1 MGIMAAN
8 RTTEYAVRAL
18 VVLALEGG
26 QGRIRQAAALAKASG
41 TPGKFMEQVLR
52 NLKKGGFVVSQR
64 GAGGG
69 YDLARPAER
78 ITMGEVIAWMEGEK
92 ENGVTSGPLGEE
104 WARLSRE
111 AEAARQARF
120 QKETLRD
127 LMEKVQARMV
137 ARGRGSE
144 YQI

>member
-1 MGIMAAN
+1 MGNMAAN

-26 QGRIRQAAALAKASG
+26 QGRIRQAASLAKASG

-52 NLKKGGFVVSQR
+52 TLKKGGFVVSQR

-69 YDLARPAER
+69 YDLARPPEQIR
-78 ITMGEVIAWMEGEK
+78 LGEVVGWMEGE
-92 ENGVTSGPLGEE
+92 EDRETGSGPLGEE
-104 WARLSRE
+104 WGRLCRDADEARRAVLE
-111 AEAARQARF
+111 
-120 QKETLRD
+120 KESLRD
-127 LMEKVQARMV
+127 LMEKVQARM
-137 ARGRGSE
+137 AGKGRGSE

>member
-1 MGIMAAN
+1 MAVN

-41 TPGKFMEQVLR
+41 TPAKFMEQVLR
-52 NLKKGGFVVSQR
+52 TLKKGGFVVSRR
-64 GAGGG
+64 GVGGG

-78 ITMGEVIAWMEGEK
+78 ITLGEVLSWMEGGV
-92 ENGVTSGPLGEE
+92 ENGVGTGPLGEE
-104 WARLSRE
+104 WSRLCRE
-111 AEAARQARF
+111 AEEARQAVLAR
-120 QKETLRD
+120 ESLRD
-127 LMEKVQARMV
+127 LMEKVQARM
-137 ARGRGSE
+137 AGRGRGSE